1 MSNTTKHN
9 YFQKIKTSL
18 HSKCSIDFE
27 IELLNV
33 PEAQLESFWY
43 LMNAGYPTNF
53 VVSNYIHLYEYV
65 RKNSL
70 DYITGIKHIYSVYP
84 GLYTGISIKELKL
97 YDLN

>member
-9 YFQKIKTSL
+9 YFQKIQTSL
-18 HSKCSIDFE
+18 RRGRSIDFE

-33 PEAQLESFWY
+33 PETQLEAFWH

-53 VVSNYIHLYEYV
+53 VVSNYINLYEFV

-70 DYITGIKHIYSVYP
+70 DYTTALKHLYSVYP
-84 GLYTGISIKELKL
+84 GLYAGVSIKELKIFE
-97 YDLN
+97 LN